1 MAKTIAR
8 LDAELGALTHDLLT
22 PSVRVWQR
30 EKGHRFSSD
39 DVATAYVASQAA
51 PAPRSLLDL
60 GCGLGSVLLLL
71 AWKMRSARTVGIE
84 AQAQSFALL
93 SRNVAESGF
102 ADRVE
107 VHHGDL
113 RDEAAVAR
121 LGTNFDLVTGTP
133 PYFPPGRAIDA
144 LDEQRT
150 RARVE
155 TRGGVEA
162 YIETAARL
170 VHRDGAIVLC
180 GDAEADARVMTAAPH
195 HGARVVGRC
204 DVIPR
209 AGRPVL
215 FSVWTLRVGRGEEAP
230 TLSSLTLRDAAGA
243 PAEGAAALRAFS
255 GFSPL

>member
-1 MAKTIAR
+1 MAKTIAHN
-8 LDAELGALTHDLLT
+8 DAELGPLTHDLLT
-22 PSVRVWQR
+22 PDVRVWQR

-39 DVATAYVASQAA
+39 DVATAYVAWQTVPA
-51 PAPRSLLDL
+51 PASLLDL

-71 AWKMRSARTVGIE
+71 AWKMPSARAVGIE

-93 SRNVAESGF
+93 QRNVAESGF
-102 ADRVE
+102 AERVQ

-113 RDEAAVAR
+113 RDDAGIAR
-121 LGTNFDLVTGTP
+121 LGAGFELVTGTP

-150 RARVE
+150 RARME

-170 VHRDGAIVLC
+170 VRREGAIVLC
-180 GDAEADARVMTAAPH
+180 GDAEADARVMAAAPRN
-195 HGARVVGRC
+195 GATVVARC

-209 AGRPVL
+209 AGRPTL
-215 FSVWTLRVGRGEEAP
+215 FSVWTLRLGASDEEPA
-230 TLSSLTLRDAAGA
+230 LSSLTLRDAAGE
-243 PAEGAAALRAFS
+243 PAEGAAKLRAFS
-255 GFSPL
+255 GF